1 VQMGRKLKIPA
12 AHGCAAMF
20 SYQQLCDQAL
30 GAADYIALCN
40 AYHTIAVDGLPIVDS
55 DNKASAYRFV
65 TFIDVAYE
73 HRCRLLVSAEGIPF
87 EIFKNVYGHTE
98 GKQALADHE
107 LSEHEIVIDDN
118 LGFTKD
124 RTVSR
129 LIEMQSDEYLEQHA
143 EQRAPQL
150 LMALHEKR
158 RQAA

>member
-1 VQMGRKLKIPA
+1 MI
-12 AHGCAAMF
+12 
-20 SYQQLCDQAL
+20 YL
-30 GAADYIALCN
+30 GAQLSWGQKTHPKQY
-40 AYHTIAVDGLPIVDS
+40 TGLHGNNPSPSPFFSPPSLWCVPPPC
-55 DNKASAYRFV
+55 R
-65 TFIDVAYE
+65 
-73 HRCRLLVSAEGIPF
+73 RLLVSAEGIPF